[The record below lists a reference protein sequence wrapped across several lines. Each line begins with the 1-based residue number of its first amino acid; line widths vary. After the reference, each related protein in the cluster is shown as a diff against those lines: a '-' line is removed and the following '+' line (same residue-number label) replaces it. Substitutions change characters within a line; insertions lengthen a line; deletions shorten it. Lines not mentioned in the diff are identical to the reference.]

1 MDKLRITLG
10 GILVVAAAIFAVT
23 ISSASFNIATAD
35 VTTEFISSE
44 KVIDSQVRDESP
56 IDGPGDLSL
65 TQIFEQSESG
75 IVSVAVTKSSIIDQ
89 SGVGSGFV
97 YNKKG
102 HIITNSHVVEDA
114 EKIVVT
120 FIDGRSFNAK
130 IIGNDTYSDLA
141 VIKIDVDQSMLNPL
155 SIGDSDLLKVGESV
169 AAIGNPYGL
178 SGSMTAGIVSQIGR
192 LIPAQSSGFSIPDV
206 IQTDAAINPGNSGGP
221 LLNMSGKVI
230 GITTAIYSNDGDFSG
245 VGFAVPANTVNKII
259 PSLISDGTY
268 KHPWIGI
275 TSQNITPDLAE
286 VLGLEESKGI
296 MIMSVVKDGPANKAG
311 LRGSSEI
318 AEKEGM
324 KYTVGGD
331 VILEIDRTDVR
342 KVDDL
347 ISHLQKEKSVGDKTT
362 FKILRDGKIITI
374 DLLLEERPNVR

>member
-44 KVIDSQVRDESP
+44 KVLDSQVRDESP

-97 YNKKG
+97 YDKKG

-141 VIKIDVDQSMLNPL
+141 VIKIEVDQSMLNPL

-230 GITTAIYSNDGDFSG
+230 GITTAIYSHDGDFSG

-318 AEKEGM
+318 AEKEGIQ
-324 KYTVGGD
+324 YTVGGD

-374 DLLLEERPNVR
+374 DVLLEERPNVQ